1 LELRRLELSDFDL
14 LEATGTG
21 GAEFYVHLRN
31 SPRMLESTKFY
42 ELRHK
47 LLHGIQNE
55 TAENTMRMFSLK
67 RQMGI
72 QP

>member
-1 LELRRLELSDFDL
+1 M

-21 GAEFYVHLRN
+21 GAEFFVHLRN
-31 SPRMLESTKFY
+31 SSRAPDAANFY

-55 TAENTMRMFSLK
+55 TAENTMRVFSLK
-67 RQMGI
+67 RQLGVSA
-72 QP
+72 